1 LTQVV
6 QAAMP
11 VVVNISSTRTIRI
24 PEEGSLG
31 PFFTDPFFRFFRN
44 RERAPRR
51 EHSLGSGVL
60 MSAEGVVLTNYH
72 VIEKAQDIRVTLANR
87 QEVEAQVIGADPKT
101 DLAVLK
107 LPGEHFPVLPL
118 GDSDRVQVA
127 ETVLAIGNPFG
138 LAQTVTM
145 GIVSAVGRANVGIA
159 DYEDF
164 IQTDAAINPGNS
176 GGALINARGELIGIN
191 TAIVSEGGGYMGI
204 GFAVP
209 INMARRVMEQILT
222 TGRVQRGWLGLV
234 VQELTPALA
243 RGLGIPTVRGLLVTN
258 VTEGGPAHHGG
269 LQRGDII
276 VKFEEKFAAD
286 LGHFRNRVAEISP
299 GQEIALTIYREAGEQ
314 TVPVTV
320 GGLPE
325 VELLSESAE
334 VELGDLGLVVTG
346 LTPDLAKRLG
356 VPLDVRGA
364 IVLDVIPDSPAHEA
378 GLLPGDVIQEVN
390 RQPIHVARDVKRT
403 IEQVTSQS
411 LVVLVSRDGIPTY
424 LVIERF
430 S

>member
-1 LTQVV
+1 
-6 QAAMP
+6 MP

-31 PFFTDPFFRFFRN
+31 PFFTEPFFRFFRN

-60 MSAEGVVLTNYH
+60 MSSEGVVLTNYH

-107 LPGEHFPVLPL
+107 LPGEHFPTLPL

-204 GFAVP
+204 GFAV
-209 INMARRVMEQILT
+209 
-222 TGRVQRGWLGLV
+222 G
-234 VQELTPALA
+234 A
-243 RGLGIPTVRGLLVTN
+243 RGAGTHP
-258 VTEGGPAHHGG
+258 GPGT
-269 LQRGDII
+269 RPGDPDR
-276 VKFEEKFAAD
+276 AW
-286 LGHFRNRVAEISP
+286 SP
-299 GQEIALTIYREAGEQ
+299 GDQC
-314 TVPVTV
+314 
-320 GGLPE
+320 
-325 VELLSESAE
+325 
-334 VELGDLGLVVTG
+334 D
-346 LTPDLAKRLG
+346 
-356 VPLDVRGA
+356 
-364 IVLDVIPDSPAHEA
+364 
-378 GLLPGDVIQEVN
+378 
-390 RQPIHVARDVKRT
+390 
-403 IEQVTSQS
+403 
-411 LVVLVSRDGIPTY
+411 
-424 LVIERF
+424 
-430 S
+430 

>member
-1 LTQVV
+1 
-6 QAAMP
+6 
-11 VVVNISSTRTIRI
+11 
-24 PEEGSLG
+24 
-31 PFFTDPFFRFFRN
+31 
-44 RERAPRR
+44 
-51 EHSLGSGVL
+51 
-60 MSAEGVVLTNYH
+60 
-72 VIEKAQDIRVTLANR
+72 
-87 QEVEAQVIGADPKT
+87 
-101 DLAVLK
+101 
-107 LPGEHFPVLPL
+107 
-118 GDSDRVQVA
+118 
-127 ETVLAIGNPFG
+127 
-138 LAQTVTM
+138 M

-234 VQELTPALA
+234 VQELTPALG

-258 VTEGGPAHHGG
+258 VTEGGPAHRGG

-314 TVPVTV
+314 MVSVTI
-320 GGLPE
+320 GELPE
-325 VELLSESAE
+325 AELLNESTE

-364 IVLDVIPDSPAHEA
+364 MVLDVVPDSPAHEA